1 MLVLLTIIGALVVF
15 VIAAVVVGTEAFR
28 LGHQPPPTVV
38 DVDEAVA
45 YVAEHLDEEHAS
57 RLTFDEVR
65 KLVHAYLSHLRRQ
78 GVSALP
84 GEEWRRRPER
94 DVVIDDDAVAA
105 VLGAADRL
113 GLEVDDDDVLATL
126 DLVVEYFSTVGA
138 VGPPASRPE
147 LPPGPSGSGPDPRGN
162 GH

>member
-1 MLVLLTIIGALVVF
+1 MLVVLAVVGGVLVF
-15 VIAAVVVGTEAFR
+15 VIAAVVVGRESFR
-28 LGHQPPPTVV
+28 LGHVPPPTIV

-65 KLVHAYLSHLRRQ
+65 ELITAYIEHLRRK

-84 GEEWRRRPER
+84 GEEVRTRGDR

-105 VLGAADRL
+105 VLGAADEV
-113 GLEVDDDDVLATL
+113 GLDVTDDDVVATL
-126 DLVVEYFSTVGA
+126 DLVIAYFATVGA
-138 VGPPASRPE
+138 VGPAV
-147 LPPGPSGSGPDPRGN
+147 GWPDPKKGGGPAER
-162 GH
+162 